1 MSFDGFVKSPKV
13 ATPAE
18 AGAQKSLLG
27 LDSRLR
33 GNDRKGHF
41 LTSCETNNFHLPN
54 TSLKMMNRFLLLCT
68 CVMLLVVTGCASSGP
83 LMSPILK
90 RSDPSSD
97 NIKDYQSLTI
107 TKPEPVNSGVRLV
120 AGDAFTLLPRET
132 RTRETLRY
140 NIGDEPAVAGG
151 KYHHIAGSSG
161 YLYLSVE
168 PSQQVKSFKPMD
180 LEIIV
185 WKRADWL
192 LIAAFFETM
201 KKDHPNSLS
210 VAVAYHE
217 ANLRYE
223 ADAASRKAS
232 ERIDEARKQWEE
244 EKEKTAVLS
253 KQLEDKEKRE
263 RALMGKL
270 AEGAKVP
277 PVILVVS
284 PKEGWETESNVAL
297 LSGVIQDDQ
306 GLEALEIWINDDKL
320 KTYWIGVDPSSGQE
334 TSKRLEFQ
342 ERIPLRK
349 GENRIKINA
358 VDVEGFFAEK
368 IVNVRGV
375 EKKKNVWAVVIG
387 VNSYPN
393 IRPLKYA
400 VNDAMAFCNHLVEY
414 NQVPKENVV
423 LLLDEEANL
432 TRLRSALGIYLKN
445 KASKDDMVIIY
456 FAGHGATERDAAS
469 PDGDGLEKYLLPYD
483 VDPKE
488 LYATALPME
497 EISRLFSRIRSDRL
511 VFIVDTCYSGA
522 SGGRTISVA
531 DIRAGISDGFLDR
544 ITGGKGKIILTAS
557 GANEVSAES
566 DELQHGIFTHFLIK
580 GLQGQADSDGD
591 GLITVDEVYT
601 YVSKLVPQ
609 ATNQEQHPV
618 KKGIVEGPLVLSIV
632 R

>member
-1 MSFDGFVKSPKV
+1 MTGIGFRCLC
-13 ATPAE
+13 ATIA
-18 AGAQKSLLG
+18 LLI
-27 LDSRLR
+27 LS
-33 GNDRKGHF
+33 
-41 LTSCETNNFHLPN
+41 
-54 TSLKMMNRFLLLCT
+54 
-68 CVMLLVVTGCASSGP
+68 GCAGSGP
-83 LMSPILK
+83 LMSPVLK
-90 RSDPSSD
+90 RSDPAAD
-97 NIKDYQSLTI
+97 IVKDYQSLTI
-107 TKPEPVNSGVRLV
+107 TKPDLVNSRVRLA
-120 AGDAFTLLPRET
+120 AGDAFTLLPREA
-132 RTRETLRY
+132 RANENLIFR
-140 NIGDEPAVAGG
+140 IGEQPSATAG
-151 KYHHIAGSSG
+151 KYHYLAGSSG
-161 YLYLSVE
+161 SLYLGAEIS
-168 PSQQVKSFKPMD
+168 PPAKSLKPMD
-180 LEIIV
+180 VEIIV

-192 LIAAFFETM
+192 QIAAFFETL

-210 VAVAYHE
+210 VAVACHE
-217 ANLRYE
+217 ANLRFE

-244 EKEKTAVLS
+244 EREKTTALS

-270 AEGAKVP
+270 AEGAKAP
-277 PVILVVS
+277 PLILVVS
-284 PKEGWETESNVAL
+284 PRAGWETEANAVA

-306 GLEALEIWINDDKL
+306 GLEALEISINDEKL
-320 KTYWIGVDPSSGQE
+320 KTYWIGVDPLTGQE
-334 TSKRLEFQ
+334 PSKRLEFQ
-342 ERIPLRK
+342 ERVPLRK
-349 GENRIKINA
+349 GDNQIKINA
-358 VDVEGFFAEK
+358 VDVEGFYAEK
-368 IVNVRGV
+368 IITVRGV
-375 EKKKNVWAVVIG
+375 EKKRNVWAVVIG

-393 IRPLKYA
+393 IRKLKYA
-400 VNDAMAFCNHLVEY
+400 VNDATAFSNHLVEY
-414 NQVPKENVV
+414 NQVPKENVI
-423 LLLDEEANL
+423 LLLDEEASL

-456 FAGHGATERDAAS
+456 FAGHGATERDATS

-488 LYATALPME
+488 LYATAMPME

-522 SGGRTISVA
+522 SGGRTVSVA

-566 DELQHGIFTHFLIK
+566 DELQQGIFTHFLIK

-601 YVSKLVPQ
+601 YVSKQVPQ

-618 KKGIVEGPLVLSIV
+618 KKGIVEGPLILSIV

>member
-1 MSFDGFVKSPKV
+1 MKFLVTLCSM
-13 ATPAE
+13 
-18 AGAQKSLLG
+18 
-27 LDSRLR
+27 
-33 GNDRKGHF
+33 KG
-41 LTSCETNNFHLPN
+41 
-54 TSLKMMNRFLLLCT
+54 KRFLCLCAGMALL
-68 CVMLLVVTGCASSGP
+68 LASGCAGRSP
-83 LMSPILK
+83 LMSPVLK
-90 RSDPSSD
+90 RSDPVAD
-97 NIKDYQSLTI
+97 IIKDYQSLTL

-132 RTRETLRY
+132 RNQEILMSK
-140 NIGDEPAVAGG
+140 IGDEPAMAGG

-161 YLYLSVE
+161 VLYLSAE
-168 PSQQVKSFKPMD
+168 PSQERKSLKPMD
-180 LEIIV
+180 VEILV

-192 LIAAFFETM
+192 QIAAFFETM
-201 KKDHPNSLS
+201 KKDHPNSPS

-223 ADAASRKAS
+223 ADVASRKTS
-232 ERIDEARKQWEE
+232 ERIEEARKQWEE

-270 AEGAKVP
+270 AEGAKIP

-284 PKEGWETESNVAL
+284 PREGWETEATAVA

-306 GLEALEIWINDDKL
+306 GLEALEISINDEKL
-320 KTYWIGVDPSSGQE
+320 KTYWVGVDPSSGQE
-334 TSKRLEFQ
+334 AAKRLEFQ
-342 ERIPLRK
+342 ERVPLRK

-368 IVNVRGV
+368 IISVRSV
-375 EKKKNVWAVVIG
+375 EKKRNVWAVVIG

-393 IRPLKYA
+393 VRRLKYA
-400 VNDAMAFCNHLVEY
+400 VNDAMAFSNHLVEY

-432 TRLRSALGIYLKN
+432 TRLRSALGVYLKN
-445 KASKDDMVIIY
+445 KASKEDMVIIY
-456 FAGHGATERDAAS
+456 FAGHGATEREATS

-488 LYATALPME
+488 LYATAMPME

-522 SGGRTISVA
+522 SGGRTIGVA
-531 DIRAGISDGFLDR
+531 DLRAGISDGFLDR

-566 DELQHGIFTHFLIK
+566 DELQHGIFTHFLIRR
-580 GLQGQADSDGD
+580 LQGQADSDGD
-591 GLITVDEVYT
+591 GLITVDEVYPC
-601 YVSKLVPQ
+601 VSKQVPQ

>member
-1 MSFDGFVKSPKV
+1 MKAYVTNRPRR
-13 ATPAE
+13 
-18 AGAQKSLLG
+18 QK
-27 LDSRLR
+27 
-33 GNDRKGHF
+33 
-41 LTSCETNNFHLPN
+41 
-54 TSLKMMNRFLLLCT
+54 RFLHLCVAIALL
-68 CVMLLVVTGCASSGP
+68 LAAGCAGSSP
-83 LMSPILK
+83 LMSPVLK
-90 RSDPSSD
+90 RSDPVAD
-97 NIKDYQSLTI
+97 IIKDYQSLTL
-107 TKPEPVNSGVRLV
+107 TKPEPVNSGVRLA

-132 RTRETLRY
+132 RNQEILRY
-140 NIGDEPAVAGG
+140 KIGDEPVMAGG
-151 KYHHIAGSSG
+151 KYHNIAGSSG
-161 YLYLSVE
+161 ILYLSVD
-168 PSQQVKSFKPMD
+168 PSQGVKSLKPMD
-180 LEIIV
+180 VEIIV

-192 LIAAFFETM
+192 KIAAFFETM
-201 KKDHPNSLS
+201 KKDHPNSPS
-210 VAVAYHE
+210 VAVAHHE

-223 ADAASRKAS
+223 AEAASRKTS
-232 ERIDEARKQWEE
+232 ERIEEARKQWEE

-253 KQLEDKEKRE
+253 RQLEDKEKRE

-270 AEGAKVP
+270 AEGAKIP

-284 PKEGWETESNVAL
+284 PREGWETEANVVV

-306 GLEALEIWINDDKL
+306 GLEAMEISINDEKL
-320 KTYWIGVDPSSGQE
+320 KTYWVGVDPSSGQE
-334 TSKRLEFQ
+334 AAKRLEFQ
-342 ERIPLRK
+342 ERIPLRN

-368 IVNVRGV
+368 IISVRSV
-375 EKKKNVWAVVIG
+375 EKKRNVWAVVIG

-393 IRPLKYA
+393 VRRLKYA
-400 VNDAMAFCNHLVEY
+400 VNDAMAFSNHLVEY

-432 TRLRSALGIYLKN
+432 TRLRSALGVYLKN

-456 FAGHGATERDAAS
+456 FAGHGATEREATS

-488 LYATALPME
+488 LYATAMPME

-601 YVSKLVPQ
+601 YVSKQVPQ

-618 KKGIVEGPLVLSIV
+618 KKGIVEGPLILSIV

>member
-1 MSFDGFVKSPKV
+1 MKSHVFISRTIARK
-13 ATPAE
+13 ALHLC
-18 AGAQKSLLG
+18 AGIA
-27 LDSRLR
+27 
-33 GNDRKGHF
+33 
-41 LTSCETNNFHLPN
+41 
-54 TSLKMMNRFLLLCT
+54 LLL
-68 CVMLLVVTGCASSGP
+68 VTGCAGSSP
-83 LMSPILK
+83 LMSPVLK
-90 RSDPSSD
+90 RSDPVAD
-97 NIKDYQSLTI
+97 IIKDYQSLTL
-107 TKPEPVNSGVRLV
+107 TKPEPVNSGVRLA

-132 RTRETLRY
+132 RNQEILRY
-140 NIGDEPAVAGG
+140 KIGDEPVMAGG
-151 KYHHIAGSSG
+151 KYHNIAGSSG
-161 YLYLSVE
+161 ILYLSVD
-168 PSQQVKSFKPMD
+168 PSQGVKSLKPMD
-180 LEIIV
+180 VEIIV

-192 LIAAFFETM
+192 KIAAFFETM
-201 KKDHPNSLS
+201 KKDHPNSPS
-210 VAVAYHE
+210 VAVAHHE

-223 ADAASRKAS
+223 AEAASRKTS
-232 ERIDEARKQWEE
+232 ERIEEARKQWEE

-253 KQLEDKEKRE
+253 RQLEDKEKRE

-270 AEGAKVP
+270 AEGAKIP

-284 PKEGWETESNVAL
+284 PREGWETEANVVV

-306 GLEALEIWINDDKL
+306 GLEAMEISINDEKL
-320 KTYWIGVDPSSGQE
+320 KTYWVGVDPSSGQE
-334 TSKRLEFQ
+334 AAKRLEFQ
-342 ERIPLRK
+342 ERIPLRN

-368 IVNVRGV
+368 IISVRSV
-375 EKKKNVWAVVIG
+375 EKKRNVWAVVIG

-393 IRPLKYA
+393 VRRLKYA
-400 VNDAMAFCNHLVEY
+400 VNDAMAFSNHLVEY

-432 TRLRSALGIYLKN
+432 TRLRSALGVYLKN

-456 FAGHGATERDAAS
+456 FAGHGATEREATS

-488 LYATALPME
+488 LYATAMPME

-601 YVSKLVPQ
+601 YVSKQVPQ

>member
-1 MSFDGFVKSPKV
+1 MKFHVFVSQRI
-13 ATPAE
+13 AE
-18 AGAQKSLLG
+18 
-27 LDSRLR
+27 
-33 GNDRKGHF
+33 
-41 LTSCETNNFHLPN
+41 
-54 TSLKMMNRFLLLCT
+54 RFLCLCA
-68 CVMLLVVTGCASSGP
+68 CIALLLVSGCAGGDP
-83 LMSPILK
+83 LMRHVLK
-90 RSDPSSD
+90 RSDPAAD
-97 NIKDYQSLTI
+97 IVKDYQSLTI
-107 TKPEPVNSGVRLV
+107 TKPEPVNSGVRLA
-120 AGDAFTLLPRET
+120 AGDAFTVLPRET
-132 RTRETLRY
+132 RTKEILKY
-140 NIGDEPAVAGG
+140 KIGDEPTVAAG
-151 KYHHIAGSSG
+151 KYHNIAASSG
-161 YLYLSVE
+161 YLYLSAE
-168 PSQQVKSFKPMD
+168 PSREVKSLKAMD
-180 LEIIV
+180 VEIIV

-192 LIAAFFETM
+192 QIAAFFETM

-210 VAVAYHE
+210 VAVACHE

-223 ADAASRKAS
+223 ADAAARKAS

-244 EKEKTAVLS
+244 EREKTAVLS
-253 KQLEDKEKRE
+253 KQIEDKEKRE

-270 AEGAKVP
+270 AEGARVP

-284 PKEGWETESNVAL
+284 PREGWETEANVVA

-306 GLEALEIWINDDKL
+306 GLEALEISINDEKL
-320 KTYWIGVDPSSGQE
+320 KTYWTGVDPSSGQE
-334 TSKRLEFQ
+334 ASKRLEFQ
-342 ERIPLRK
+342 ERVPLRK
-349 GENRIKINA
+349 GENQIKINA

-368 IVNVRGV
+368 IVSVRSV
-375 EKKKNVWAVVIG
+375 EKKRNVWAVVIG
-387 VNSYPN
+387 INGYPN
-393 IRPLKYA
+393 IRRLKYA

-432 TRLRSALGIYLKN
+432 TRLRSALGVYLKN
-445 KASKDDMVIIY
+445 KASKEDMVIIY
-456 FAGHGATERDAAS
+456 FAGHGATEREATS

-488 LYATALPME
+488 LYATAMPME

-522 SGGRTISVA
+522 SGGRTISVT

-601 YVSKLVPQ
+601 YVSKQVPQ

>member
-1 MSFDGFVKSPKV
+1 MKSHVFISRTIARK
-13 ATPAE
+13 ALHLC
-18 AGAQKSLLG
+18 AGIA
-27 LDSRLR
+27 
-33 GNDRKGHF
+33 
-41 LTSCETNNFHLPN
+41 
-54 TSLKMMNRFLLLCT
+54 FLL
-68 CVMLLVVTGCASSGP
+68 VTGCAGSGP

-107 TKPEPVNSGVRLV
+107 TKPEPVNSGVRLTS
-120 AGDAFTLLPRET
+120 GDAFTLLPRAAHNQEI
-132 RTRETLRY
+132 LKFK
-140 NIGDEPAVAGG
+140 IGDGPAVAGG
-151 KYHHIAGSSG
+151 KYHNIAAASG
-161 YLYLSVE
+161 YLYLSAE
-168 PSQQVKSFKPMD
+168 PPQQVKSFKPLD
-180 LEIIV
+180 VEIIV

-192 LIAAFFETM
+192 QIAAFFETM

-210 VAVAYHE
+210 VAVACHE
-217 ANLRYE
+217 ACLRYE

-277 PVILVVS
+277 PMILVVS
-284 PKEGWETESNVAL
+284 PREGWETEASVVS

-306 GLEALEIWINDDKL
+306 GLEALEISVNDEKL
-320 KTYWIGVDPSSGQE
+320 KTYWVGVDVSTGQE
-334 TSKRLEFQ
+334 AAKRLEFQ
-342 ERIPLRK
+342 ERVPLRK
-349 GENRIKINA
+349 GENQIKINA

-368 IVNVRGV
+368 IISVRSV
-375 EKKKNVWAVVIG
+375 EKKRNVWAVVVG
-387 VNSYPN
+387 VNGYPN

-414 NQVPKENVV
+414 NQVPKENVI

-483 VDPKE
+483 ANPKE

-601 YVSKLVPQ
+601 YVSKQVPQ

-618 KKGIVEGPLVLSIV
+618 KKGIVEGPLILSIV

>member
-1 MSFDGFVKSPKV
+1 MKSHVFISRTIARK
-13 ATPAE
+13 ALHLC
-18 AGAQKSLLG
+18 AGIA
-27 LDSRLR
+27 
-33 GNDRKGHF
+33 
-41 LTSCETNNFHLPN
+41 
-54 TSLKMMNRFLLLCT
+54 LLL
-68 CVMLLVVTGCASSGP
+68 VTGCAGSSP
-83 LMSPILK
+83 LMSPVLK
-90 RSDPSSD
+90 RSDPVAD
-97 NIKDYQSLTI
+97 IIKDYQSLTL
-107 TKPEPVNSGVRLV
+107 TKPEPVNSGVRLA

-132 RTRETLRY
+132 RNQEILRY
-140 NIGDEPAVAGG
+140 KIGDEPVMAGG
-151 KYHHIAGSSG
+151 KYHNIAGSSG
-161 YLYLSVE
+161 ILYLSVD
-168 PSQQVKSFKPMD
+168 PSQGVKSLKPMD
-180 LEIIV
+180 VEIIV

-192 LIAAFFETM
+192 KIAAFFETM
-201 KKDHPNSLS
+201 KKDHPNSPS
-210 VAVAYHE
+210 VAVAHHE

-223 ADAASRKAS
+223 AEAASRKTS
-232 ERIDEARKQWEE
+232 ERIEEARKQWEE

-253 KQLEDKEKRE
+253 RQLEDKEKRE

-270 AEGAKVP
+270 AEGAKIP

-284 PKEGWETESNVAL
+284 PREGWETEANVVV

-306 GLEALEIWINDDKL
+306 GLEAMEISINDEKL
-320 KTYWIGVDPSSGQE
+320 KTYWVGVDPSSGQE
-334 TSKRLEFQ
+334 AAKRLEFQ
-342 ERIPLRK
+342 ERIPLRN

-368 IVNVRGV
+368 IISVRSV
-375 EKKKNVWAVVIG
+375 EKKRNVWAVVIG

-393 IRPLKYA
+393 VRRLKYA
-400 VNDAMAFCNHLVEY
+400 VNDAMAFSNHLVEY

-432 TRLRSALGIYLKN
+432 TRLRSALGVYLKN
-445 KASKDDMVIIY
+445 KASKEDMVIIY
-456 FAGHGATERDAAS
+456 FAGHGATEREATS

-488 LYATALPME
+488 LYATAMPME

-601 YVSKLVPQ
+601 YVSKQVPQ

>member
-1 MSFDGFVKSPKV
+1 MNFLGTISP
-13 ATPAE
+13 
-18 AGAQKSLLG
+18 
-27 LDSRLR
+27 
-33 GNDRKGHF
+33 RKR
-41 LTSCETNNFHLPN
+41 
-54 TSLKMMNRFLLLCT
+54 KRFLSLCAAITLL
-68 CVMLLVVTGCASSGP
+68 LALGCASSGP
-83 LMSPILK
+83 LMSPVLK
-90 RSDPSSD
+90 RSDPVSD
-97 NIKDYQSLTI
+97 IVKDYQSLTI
-107 TKPEPVNSGVRLV
+107 TKSEPVDSGVRLV
-120 AGDAFTLLPRET
+120 AGDAFTLLARET

-140 NIGDEPAVAGG
+140 KIGDGPAVAGG
-151 KYHHIAGSSG
+151 KYHNIAASSG

-168 PSQQVKSFKPMD
+168 PVKDAKSLKPMD
-180 LEIIV
+180 VEIIV

-192 LIAAFFETM
+192 QIAAFFETM
-201 KKDHPNSLS
+201 KKDHPNNLS

-244 EKEKTAVLS
+244 EREKTAVLS
-253 KQLEDKEKRE
+253 KQLEDKEKKE

-284 PKEGWETESNVAL
+284 PKEGWETESNIVG

-306 GLEALEIWINDDKL
+306 GLEALEISINDEKL

-334 TSKRLEFQ
+334 TAKRLEFQ

-349 GENRIKINA
+349 GENQIKINA

-368 IVNVRGV
+368 VISVRSV
-375 EKKKNVWAVVIG
+375 EKKRNVWAVVIG

-393 IRPLKYA
+393 IRQLKYA
-400 VNDAMAFCNHLVEY
+400 VNDATAFYNHLVEY

-423 LLLDEEANL
+423 LLLDEDANL

-456 FAGHGATERDAAS
+456 FAGHGATERDASS

-488 LYATALPME
+488 LYATAMPME
-497 EISRLFSRIRSDRL
+497 EISRLLGRIRSDRL

-601 YVSKLVPQ
+601 YVSKQVPQ

>member
-1 MSFDGFVKSPKV
+1 MESYFPITHLKVK
-13 ATPAE
+13 
-18 AGAQKSLLG
+18 
-27 LDSRLR
+27 
-33 GNDRKGHF
+33 
-41 LTSCETNNFHLPN
+41 
-54 TSLKMMNRFLLLCT
+54 RFLFLCACIVLLLTLAC
-68 CVMLLVVTGCASSGP
+68 SSGAP
-83 LMSPILK
+83 LMSPVLK
-90 RSDPSSD
+90 RSDPASD
-97 NIKDYQSLTI
+97 MIKDYQSLTI
-107 TKPEPVNSGVRLV
+107 SKPSLVNSGVRLST
-120 AGDAFTLLPRET
+120 GDAFTLLPRET
-132 RTRETLRY
+132 RPKELLRY
-140 NIGDEPAVAGG
+140 KIGNEPAFASGM
-151 KYHHIAGSSG
+151 YHNIAASSG
-161 YLYLSVE
+161 YLYLGAE
-168 PSQQVKSFKPMD
+168 PPQEVKSWKPMD
-180 LEIIV
+180 VEVIV

-192 LIAAFFETM
+192 QIAAFFETM

-232 ERIDEARKQWEE
+232 ERIEEARKQWEE
-244 EKEKTAVLS
+244 EREKTAVLS

-284 PKEGWETESNVAL
+284 PKEGWETESTVVG

-306 GLEALEIWINDDKL
+306 GLEALEISINDEKL

-334 TSKRLEFQ
+334 TAKRLEFQ
-342 ERIPLRK
+342 ERIPLRR
-349 GENRIKINA
+349 GENQIKINA

-368 IVNVRGV
+368 IISVRSV
-375 EKKKNVWAVVIG
+375 EKKRNVWAVVIG

-393 IRPLKYA
+393 IRRLKYA
-400 VNDAMAFCNHLVEY
+400 VNDAMAFSNHLVEY
-414 NQVPKENVV
+414 NQIPRENVI
-423 LLLDEEANL
+423 LLLEEEANL
-432 TRLRSALGIYLKN
+432 MRLRSALGVHLKN

-488 LYATALPME
+488 LYATAMPME

-601 YVSKLVPQ
+601 YVSKQVPQ

>member
-1 MSFDGFVKSPKV
+1 MKSRVFISRTIARK
-13 ATPAE
+13 ALQLC
-18 AGAQKSLLG
+18 AGIA
-27 LDSRLR
+27 
-33 GNDRKGHF
+33 
-41 LTSCETNNFHLPN
+41 
-54 TSLKMMNRFLLLCT
+54 LLL
-68 CVMLLVVTGCASSGP
+68 VTGCAGSGP

-140 NIGDEPAVAGG
+140 KIGDEPAVAGG

-161 YLYLSVE
+161 SLYLSVE

-192 LIAAFFETM
+192 QIAAFFETM

-284 PKEGWETESNVAL
+284 PKEGWETESNVVS

-306 GLEALEIWINDDKL
+306 GLEALEISINDEKL

-334 TSKRLEFQ
+334 TSRRLEFQ

-368 IVNVRGV
+368 IISVRSV
-375 EKKKNVWAVVIG
+375 EKKRNVWAVVIG

-393 IRPLKYA
+393 VRPLKYA

-432 TRLRSALGIYLKN
+432 TRLRSALGVYLKN

-456 FAGHGATERDAAS
+456 FAGHGATERDSTS

-601 YVSKLVPQ
+601 YVSKQVPQ

-618 KKGIVEGPLVLSIV
+618 KKGIVEGPLILSIV

>member
-1 MSFDGFVKSPKV
+1 MKSHVFISRTIARK
-13 ATPAE
+13 ALHLC
-18 AGAQKSLLG
+18 AGIA
-27 LDSRLR
+27 
-33 GNDRKGHF
+33 
-41 LTSCETNNFHLPN
+41 
-54 TSLKMMNRFLLLCT
+54 LLL
-68 CVMLLVVTGCASSGP
+68 VTGCAGSGP

-140 NIGDEPAVAGG
+140 KIGDEPAVAGG

-161 YLYLSVE
+161 YLYLIVE
-168 PSQQVKSFKPMD
+168 PSQQVKSFKSMD

-192 LIAAFFETM
+192 QIAAFFETM

-223 ADAASRKAS
+223 ADVASRKAS

-284 PKEGWETESNVAL
+284 PKEGWESESNIVL

-306 GLEALEIWINDDKL
+306 GLEALEISINDEKL

-334 TSKRLEFQ
+334 ASRRLEFQ

-349 GENRIKINA
+349 GENQIKINA
-358 VDVEGFFAEK
+358 VDVEGFYAEK
-368 IVNVRGV
+368 MITVRAV
-375 EKKKNVWAVVIG
+375 EKKRNVWAVVVG
-387 VNSYPN
+387 VNTYPN
-393 IRPLKYA
+393 IRRLKYA
-400 VNDAMAFCNHLVEY
+400 VNDATSFYSHLVEY

-432 TRLRSALGIYLKN
+432 TRLRSALGVYLKN

-456 FAGHGATERDAAS
+456 FAGHGATERDSTS

-531 DIRAGISDGFLDR
+531 DIRAGISEGFLDR

-601 YVSKLVPQ
+601 YVSKQVPQ

>member
-1 MSFDGFVKSPKV
+1 MK
-13 ATPAE
+13 
-18 AGAQKSLLG
+18 
-27 LDSRLR
+27 RI
-33 GNDRKGHF
+33 
-41 LTSCETNNFHLPN
+41 
-54 TSLKMMNRFLLLCT
+54 LLLCT
-68 CVMLLVVTGCASSGP
+68 CVMLLLASGCAGSSP
-83 LMSPILK
+83 LMSPVLK
-90 RSDPSSD
+90 RSDPVAD
-97 NIKDYQSLTI
+97 IIKDYQSLTL

-132 RTRETLRY
+132 RNQEILRY
-140 NIGDEPAVAGG
+140 KIGDEPAMAGG
-151 KYHHIAGSSG
+151 KYHNIAGSSG
-161 YLYLSVE
+161 VLYLSAE
-168 PSQQVKSFKPMD
+168 PSQERKSLKPMD
-180 LEIIV
+180 VEIIV

-192 LIAAFFETM
+192 QIAAFFETM
-201 KKDHPNSLS
+201 KKDHPNSPS

-223 ADAASRKAS
+223 TDAASRKTS
-232 ERIDEARKQWEE
+232 ERIEEARKQWEE

-263 RALMGKL
+263 RALLGKL
-270 AEGAKVP
+270 AEGAKIP

-284 PKEGWETESNVAL
+284 PREGWETEATAVA

-306 GLEALEIWINDDKL
+306 GLEALEISVNDEKL
-320 KTYWIGVDPSSGQE
+320 KTYWVGVDPSTGQE
-334 TSKRLEFQ
+334 AAKRLEFQ
-342 ERIPLRK
+342 ERVPLRK
-349 GENRIKINA
+349 GENQIKINA

-368 IVNVRGV
+368 IFSVRSV
-375 EKKKNVWAVVIG
+375 EKKRNVWAVVIG

-393 IRPLKYA
+393 VRRLKYA
-400 VNDAMAFCNHLVEY
+400 VNDAMAFSNHLVEY

-432 TRLRSALGIYLKN
+432 TRLRSALGVYLKN

-456 FAGHGATERDAAS
+456 FAGHGATEREATS

-488 LYATALPME
+488 LYATAMPME

-601 YVSKLVPQ
+601 YVSKQVPQ

>member
-1 MSFDGFVKSPKV
+1 MKSHVFISRTIARK
-13 ATPAE
+13 ALHLC
-18 AGAQKSLLG
+18 AGIA
-27 LDSRLR
+27 
-33 GNDRKGHF
+33 
-41 LTSCETNNFHLPN
+41 
-54 TSLKMMNRFLLLCT
+54 LLL
-68 CVMLLVVTGCASSGP
+68 VTGCAGSSP
-83 LMSPILK
+83 LMSPVLK
-90 RSDPSSD
+90 RADPVAD
-97 NIKDYQSLTI
+97 IIKDYQSLTL
-107 TKPEPVNSGVRLV
+107 TKPEPANSGVRLV

-132 RTRETLRY
+132 RNQEILRY
-140 NIGDEPAVAGG
+140 KIGDEPAMAGG
-151 KYHHIAGSSG
+151 KYHNIAGSSG
-161 YLYLSVE
+161 ILYLSVD
-168 PSQQVKSFKPMD
+168 PSQGVRSLKPTD
-180 LEIIV
+180 VEIIV

-192 LIAAFFETM
+192 QIAAFFETM
-201 KKDHPNSLS
+201 KKDHPNSPS

-223 ADAASRKAS
+223 ADVASRKTS
-232 ERIDEARKQWEE
+232 ERIEEARKQWEE

-253 KQLEDKEKRE
+253 RQLEDKEKRE

-270 AEGAKVP
+270 AEGAKIP

-284 PKEGWETESNVAL
+284 PREGWETEATAVA

-306 GLEALEIWINDDKL
+306 GLEALEISINDEKL
-320 KTYWIGVDPSSGQE
+320 KTYWVGVDPSSGQE
-334 TSKRLEFQ
+334 AAKRLEFQ
-342 ERIPLRK
+342 ERVPLRK

-368 IVNVRGV
+368 IISVRSV
-375 EKKKNVWAVVIG
+375 EKKRNVWAVVIG

-393 IRPLKYA
+393 IRRLKYA
-400 VNDAMAFCNHLVEY
+400 VNDAMAFSNHLVEY

-432 TRLRSALGIYLKN
+432 TRLRSALGVYLKN
-445 KASKDDMVIIY
+445 KASKEDMVIIY
-456 FAGHGATERDAAS
+456 FAGHGATEREATS

-488 LYATALPME
+488 LYATAMPME

-601 YVSKLVPQ
+601 YVSKQVPQ

-618 KKGIVEGPLVLSIV
+618 KKGIVEGPLILSIV

>member
-1 MSFDGFVKSPKV
+1 MSSP
-13 ATPAE
+13 
-18 AGAQKSLLG
+18 L
-27 LDSRLR
+27 
-33 GNDRKGHF
+33 
-41 LTSCETNNFHLPN
+41 
-54 TSLKMMNRFLLLCT
+54 
-68 CVMLLVVTGCASSGP
+68 
-83 LMSPILK
+83 
-90 RSDPSSD
+90 
-97 NIKDYQSLTI
+97 
-107 TKPEPVNSGVRLV
+107 
-120 AGDAFTLLPRET
+120 
-132 RTRETLRY
+132 
-140 NIGDEPAVAGG
+140 
-151 KYHHIAGSSG
+151 
-161 YLYLSVE
+161 
-168 PSQQVKSFKPMD
+168 QQVKSLKPMD
-180 LEIIV
+180 VEIIV

-192 LIAAFFETM
+192 QIAAFFETM

-210 VAVAYHE
+210 VAVACHE
-217 ANLRYE
+217 ASLRYD

-232 ERIDEARKQWEE
+232 ERIDEARKQWED

-270 AEGAKVP
+270 AEGAQVP

-284 PKEGWETESNVAL
+284 PREGWETEASGVQ
-297 LSGVIQDDQ
+297 LSGLIQDDQ
-306 GLEALEIWINDDKL
+306 GLEALEIWVNEEKV

-334 TSKRLEFQ
+334 PSKRLEFQ

-349 GENRIKINA
+349 GENQIKINA
-358 VDVEGFFAEK
+358 VDVEGFYAEK
-368 IVNVRGV
+368 IISVRGV
-375 EKKKNVWAVVIG
+375 EKKRNVWAVVIG

-393 IRPLKYA
+393 VRRLKYA

-432 TRLRSALGIYLKN
+432 TRLRSALGVYLKN

-456 FAGHGATERDAAS
+456 FAGHGATERDSTS

-488 LYATALPME
+488 LYATAMPME

-522 SGGRTISVA
+522 SGGRTVSVA

-601 YVSKLVPQ
+601 YVSKQVPQ

>member
-1 MSFDGFVKSPKV
+1 MKSHVFISRTIARK
-13 ATPAE
+13 ALHLC
-18 AGAQKSLLG
+18 AGIA
-27 LDSRLR
+27 
-33 GNDRKGHF
+33 
-41 LTSCETNNFHLPN
+41 
-54 TSLKMMNRFLLLCT
+54 LLL
-68 CVMLLVVTGCASSGP
+68 VTGCAGSSP
-83 LMSPILK
+83 LMSPVLK
-90 RSDPSSD
+90 RADPVAD
-97 NIKDYQSLTI
+97 IIKDYQSLTL
-107 TKPEPVNSGVRLV
+107 TKPEPANSGVRLV

-132 RTRETLRY
+132 RNQEILRY
-140 NIGDEPAVAGG
+140 KIGDEPAMAGG
-151 KYHHIAGSSG
+151 KYHNIAGSSG
-161 YLYLSVE
+161 ILYLSVD
-168 PSQQVKSFKPMD
+168 PSQGVRSLKPMD
-180 LEIIV
+180 VEIIV

-192 LIAAFFETM
+192 QIAAFFETM
-201 KKDHPNSLS
+201 KKDHPNSPS

-223 ADAASRKAS
+223 ADVASRKTS
-232 ERIDEARKQWEE
+232 ERIEEARKQWEE

-253 KQLEDKEKRE
+253 RQLEDKEKRE

-270 AEGAKVP
+270 AEGAKIP

-284 PKEGWETESNVAL
+284 PREGWETEATAVA

-306 GLEALEIWINDDKL
+306 GLEALEISINDEKL
-320 KTYWIGVDPSSGQE
+320 KTYWVGVDPSSGQE
-334 TSKRLEFQ
+334 AAKRLEFQ
-342 ERIPLRK
+342 ERVPLRK

-368 IVNVRGV
+368 IISVRSV
-375 EKKKNVWAVVIG
+375 EKKRNVWAVVVG

-393 IRPLKYA
+393 IRRLKYA
-400 VNDAMAFCNHLVEY
+400 VNDAMAFSNHLVEY

-432 TRLRSALGIYLKN
+432 TRLRSALGVYLKN

-456 FAGHGATERDAAS
+456 FAGHGATEREATS

-488 LYATALPME
+488 LYATAMPME

-601 YVSKLVPQ
+601 YVSKQVPQ